1 MPASFRPAPALGL
14 APAATARP
22 RSILRVLY
30 GYALVSSLVYD
41 SHVRASDDHIA
52 QHLVPPSHMATEAH
66 GRFLAHQNAHHE
78 HVTHYGER
86 GRKMDFL
93 EDEEGEIG
101 GHDGVVGG
109 HYF

>member
-1 MPASFRPAPALGL
+1 MCAIAWVTNAKLLCIYSMVQWSGRHCSDLCACIYGKVQTLSKDYPSPSIKITLTLRLFPCAPRTRTVNERAPRARDALQL
-14 APAATARP
+14 
-22 RSILRVLY
+22 
-30 GYALVSSLVYD
+30 
-41 SHVRASDDHIA
+41 
-52 QHLVPPSHMATEAH
+52 
-66 GRFLAHQNAHHE
+66 
-78 HVTHYGER
+78 YGER